1 MTIFQ
6 YIAMNTSKQF
16 NSAIYYNIIKLTSI
30 SMKLQLLLVSL
41 LFLVVSVFSTVTI
54 GGQNLS
60 PELEQLI
67 PEI

>member
-1 MTIFQ
+1 
-6 YIAMNTSKQF
+6 MNTSKQF